1 MTVKHISTKVIK
13 LMERQL
19 PDTQEKKLCSTK
31 LHVSKKEGFC
41 VTETELLLLF
51 SFYPIHY

>member
-1 MTVKHISTKVIK
+1 MTVQHISTKVIK